1 MPCNPET
8 PPGQNTPVPE
18 SIRERIAV
26 PFAYDVQFTR
36 NVFHPRNE
44 LLAETL
50 CADGEQKRHRALAY
64 VDEGVAAAHPTLIN
78 RIKEYFHARTDRLEL
93 VAPPQTVPGG
103 EDAKNSW
110 DTVRD
115 ILWTA
120 GNVHLD
126 RQGYIV
132 AVGGGSVLDMVGF
145 AASVIHRGV
154 RLVRVPTTTL
164 AQNDAGIGVKNGMN
178 EHGQKNFVGT
188 FAPPFAVINDFDLL
202 RTLPF
207 THWIGGVAEAFKVAL
222 IKDVELFEFLC
233 AKAADLRRRQAE
245 TMEHVV
251 RRAADIHLEH
261 IRTSGDPFEF
271 GSARPLDFGHWAGHR
286 LEILS
291 NYALPHGHAVA
302 VGIALDTCYACRQG
316 LLQEAELERTLDAID
331 ACGLPTWS
339 NLLSRR
345 GPDGQLAVL
354 EGLQHFREHLGG
366 VLTVTLPDGI
376 GRKTEVHHMNID
388 DLQSCIERLRQR
400 AAERA
405 GRPWPPEA

>member
-188 FAPPFAVINDFDLL
+188 FAPPFAVLNDREFLP
-202 RTLPF
+202 TLARRD
-207 THWIGGVAEAFKVAL
+207 WLGGVAEAFKVAV
-222 IKDVELFEFLC
+222 IRD
-233 AKAADLRRRQAE
+233 ADFFALLERRAGDLVGRDLDAMTE
-245 TMEHVV
+245 TV
-251 RRAADIHLEH
+251 RRCAELHLEH
-261 IRTSGDPFEF
+261 IRMSGDPFEF
-271 GSARPLDFGHWAGHR
+271 GSARPLDFGHWAGHKLELLSGHR
-286 LEILS
+286 LG
-291 NYALPHGHAVA
+291 HGQAVSI
-302 VGIALDTCYACRQG
+302 GIVLDSFVAERRG
-316 LLQEAELERTLDAID
+316 LLTDAELDRIVSAIE
-331 ACGLPTWS
+331 ACELPTWS
-339 NLLSRR
+339 GLLEAKDQAGRPAIL
-345 GPDGQLAVL
+345 GGL
-354 EGLQHFREHLGG
+354 EDFREHLGG
-366 VLTVTLPDGI
+366 ALTVTLPRGI
-376 GRKTEVHHMNID
+376 GEKIEVHEID
-388 DLQSCIERLRQR
+388 PSAVREGIEWLRDRHQR
-400 AAERA
+400 RGGA
-405 GRPWPPEA
+405 